1 MIIINGDCLEV
12 MRGMEANSIDFIVTD
27 PPYGLHFMNK
37 DWDSFSKGKNLVGR
51 KVEKAVSNSE
61 AHNAARYDSK
71 RDCEFQDFMTQ
82 VGFEMLRIVK
92 PGGHCAMFG
101 SPRRHHRQMSGLE
114 NAGWEI
120 RDCLMWIYGSGFPKS
135 HNKFGLKG
143 YGTALKPAYEPI
155 ILAMKPLDGT
165 FAQNAEKWGVAGIN
179 IDDNRVGIGGTKRS
193 HQAEYPKNKDG
204 TENRSQNWARTGHS
218 VEYNGMGR
226 WPANLIL
233 DEEAAEMLDEQSGDK
248 SRYFFIALK
257 DKSVIINACDTQEEL
272 SLSGKKTVNED
283 NNQNI
288 DSSGNKPMGL
298 FLLDTIS
305 IIKMET
311 HSIIIFPILNVLKRM
326 LIGTF
331 TLECERII
339 KESEISNIESVS
351 IAQNGE
357 SLIYF
362 QNENLE
368 PIKGIAKNVVLNAY
382 QNGEKKTEN
391 IGMNIIEKEEN
402 QLGIN
407 IIKNISKKTEI
418 KLMPEDEKDITK
430 TRNRFFYC
438 AKASSNE
445 RGKDNTHPTVK
456 PISLMK
462 YIIKLLAPQG
472 SPILLD
478 PFTGSGSTLVAAK
491 ELGINA
497 IGIEKQEEY
506 CEIARKRIE
515 FSPK

>member
-179 IDDNRVGIGGTKRS
+179 IDESRIATPDNRARINHVEPGFCGGWN
-193 HQAEYPKNKDG
+193 AKN
-204 TENRSQNWARTGHS
+204 TENHPQ
-218 VEYNGMGR
+218 GR

-472 SPILLD
+472 SSILLD